1 LEPFVALT
9 GGHVDM
15 KLSLQNRFL
24 LPTVSA
30 ITVALAAYLALSV
43 HQTGDALNT
52 VVTQEMTQL
61 DDLVVQQVTSWYGD
75 RQSEVRIWS
84 ELDQLAAA
92 MQDGGDADAASSLLQ
107 RIKAKT
113 SDYEGLH
120 LIGPDGVAI
129 ASTVPGAVG
138 SLNIA
143 EREYFQNCL
152 RSGKGTVSK
161 AVASKVTGNPIVVFC
176 EPVAGHGAL
185 IGVVDLG
192 RFTARVTDPIKIGAT
207 GYVYVVD
214 ADGTFLAHP
223 RKELILKDSLASYD
237 FGKTIL
243 QKREGLESY
252 KFKGTDK
259 KAAFRPVENLGWI
272 VAVTLD
278 DSQIYAPAVRIRN
291 AGIAATVVTILAI
304 SVLIFFVARSI
315 SRPIQDLIKDLNA
328 GADHTAAAS
337 GQISHSS
344 VTLAEQAS
352 SQAAAV
358 EETSASLEEMTAGVR
373 STAQSA
379 DTCQSLMSENNRV
392 VTEGLA
398 AMETMVETIGR
409 IRAAA
414 DETARIV
421 KTIDEIA
428 FQTNL
433 LALNAAVEAAR
444 AGESGKGFAVV
455 AEEVRNLAQRAA
467 AAARDTAQLIAG
479 SVEHAEAGVEV
490 TGRTRQVFVTSAESS
505 TKIAALVDQIA
516 NAAREQSEGIDQIN
530 RAVAQ
535 VDAVTQSSA
544 AEAEEAASA
553 AEELNAQAEQL
564 RASAGQL
571 ELVVTG
577 RTGA

>member
-1 LEPFVALT
+1 
-9 GGHVDM
+9 M

-24 LPTVSA
+24 LPAVGA
-30 ITVALAAYLALSV
+30 ITLAFVVYLALSV
-43 HQTGDALNT
+43 HQTGDALNG
-52 VVTQEMTQL
+52 VVIDEMTQL
-61 DDLVVQQVTSWYGD
+61 DDLVVQQITTWHHD
-75 RQSEVRIWS
+75 RQSEVQIWS
-84 ELDQLAAA
+84 QLNQMTTALRDSASA
-92 MQDGGDADAASSLLQ
+92 VAASGLLVNIQ
-107 RIKAKT
+107 AKT

-120 LIGPDGVAI
+120 LVGADGVAV
-129 ASTVPGAVG
+129 ASSVASAVG
-138 SLNIA
+138 NLNIS

-152 RSGKGTVSK
+152 RSGKGTVSD
-161 AVASKVTGNPIVVFC
+161 AVASKVTGNPIVVYC
-176 EPVAGHGAL
+176 EPVDGGGAL

-207 GYVYVVD
+207 GYIYVV
-214 ADGTFLAHP
+214 APDGTFLAHP
-223 RKELILKDSLASYD
+223 RKELILKDSLANYD
-237 FGKTIL
+237 FGKAIL
-243 QKREGLESY
+243 QKRNGLESY
-252 KFKGTDK
+252 EFKGVDK
-259 KAAFRPVENLGWI
+259 KAAFQTVDGLGWI
-272 VAVTLD
+272 AAVTLD
-278 DSQIYAPAVRIRN
+278 DAQIYAPAVKIRN
-291 AGIAATVVTILAI
+291 AGIAATVITVLAI
-304 SVLIFFVARSI
+304 ATLIFFVARSV
-315 SRPIQDLIKDLNA
+315 SRPIQNLIKDLNA
-328 GADHTAAAS
+328 GADHTASAS
-337 GQISHSS
+337 AQISHSS

-379 DTCQSLMSENNRV
+379 DTCQGLMSENHRV

-398 AMETMVETIGR
+398 AMESMVETIGR
-409 IRAAA
+409 IRSAA

-479 SVEHAEAGVEV
+479 SVEQAEAGVAV
-490 TGRTRQVFVTSAESS
+490 TGRTRQVFVTSAEAS

-516 NAAREQSEGIDQIN
+516 NAAREQSAGIDQIN
-530 RAVAQ
+530 KAVSQ

-564 RASAGQL
+564 RAAAGQL

>member
-1 LEPFVALT
+1 
-9 GGHVDM
+9 M

-24 LPTVSA
+24 VPTVGA
-30 ITVALAAYLALSV
+30 ITVAFAAYLGLTI
-43 HQTGDALNT
+43 HQTGDALND
-52 VVTQEMTQL
+52 VVIDEMTQL
-61 DDLVVQQVTSWYGD
+61 DDLVARQISTWYND
-75 RQSEVRIWS
+75 RKNEVAVWS
-84 ELDQLAAA
+84 ELDQMAAA
-92 MQDGGDADAASSLLQ
+92 LQPGGDPAAASGLLQ

-113 SDYEGLH
+113 SDYEGMH
-120 LIGPDGVAI
+120 LVGLDGVAV
-129 ASTVPGAVG
+129 ASSVADAVG
-138 SLNIA
+138 SLSIA
-143 EREYFQNCL
+143 ERDYFQECV
-152 RSGKGTVSK
+152 RSGKGTVSDV
-161 AVASKVTGNPIVVFC
+161 VASKVTGNPIVVFC
-176 EPVAGHGAL
+176 EPVAGRGAL

-192 RFTARVTDPIKIGAT
+192 RFTARLTDPIKIGAT

-214 ADGTFLAHP
+214 GGGTFLAHP
-223 RKELILKDSLASYD
+223 RKELILKDNLNSYD

-243 QKREGLESY
+243 AKRDGLESY
-252 KFKGTDK
+252 KFKGVDK
-259 KAAFRPVENLGWI
+259 KAAFQPVDGPGWI
-272 VAVTLD
+272 AAVTLD

-291 AGIAATVVTILAI
+291 AGIIATVVTVLAI
-304 SVLIFFVARSI
+304 AALIFFVARSV
-315 SRPIQDLIKDLNA
+315 SRPIQHLIKDLNA
-328 GADHTAAAS
+328 GADHTASAS
-337 GQISHSS
+337 SQISHSS

-379 DTCQSLMSENNRV
+379 DTCQSLMSENHRV

-409 IRAAA
+409 IRTAA

-479 SVEHAEAGVEV
+479 SVEQAEAGVAV
-490 TGRTRQVFVTSAESS
+490 TGRTRQVFVTSAEAS

-530 RAVAQ
+530 RAVSQ

-564 RASAGQL
+564 RAAAGQL